1 MKYEYVDIHCH
12 IAFPQYEADREEVL
26 SRMREKNIFAI
37 TIGTDAAR
45 SSDALAFAELHSDVY
60 ATAGLHP
67 ADNSEESFDPYFYG
81 DLVKSEKVVMVG
93 ECGLDYFHGKGEKE
107 HARQQE
113 EFEKQIEFAL
123 VHDMPLMLHVRDAHN
138 DACVLLERYAKKAG
152 SKLRGNS
159 HFFTGTLEEAKRY
172 WNIGFTTSFP
182 GIITFTHDYDDVLR
196 NAPKEL
202 ILSETDAPYATPVPH
217 RGKRNEPSFLPLI
230 VARMAEIRGE
240 DEEMLKE
247 QLLRNASALTGINL
261 LV

>member
-1 MKYEYVDIHCH
+1 MKYDYVDIHCH
-12 IAFPQYEADREEVL
+12 IAFPQYEADREDVL
-26 SRMREKNIFAI
+26 LRMREKKIFAL

-45 SSDALAFAELHSDVY
+45 SSDALAFAELHGDVY

-67 ADNSEESFDPYFYG
+67 ADNSTESFDPDFYG

-93 ECGLDYFHGKGEKE
+93 ECGLDYFHGKGEAE

-113 EFEKQIEFAL
+113 EFEKQITFAL
-123 VHDMPLMLHVRDAHN
+123 IHDLPLMLHVRDAHH
-138 DACVLLERYAKKAG
+138 DACTLLERYAKKSG

-172 WNIGFTTSFP
+172 WDIGFTTSFP
-182 GIITFTHDYDDVLR
+182 GVITFANDYDAVVK

-217 RGKRNEPSFLPLI
+217 RGKHNEPSFVPLI
-230 VARMAEIRGE
+230 VSRMAEIRGVDE
-240 DEEMLKE
+240 DELKE
-247 QLLRNASALTGINL
+247 QLLKNASTLTGLNL
-261 LV
+261 LS